1 MKSST
6 DWVSCPEC
14 NGTGEQEYEQNVPMG
29 YHTDTS
35 IHTWM
40 TALTA
45 QVWERLRLT
54 TLTMSYNYCI
64 HAA

>member
-29 YHTDTS
+29 YDNPYGYVDTYMDGTQGP
-35 IHTWM
+35 IAHC
-40 TALTA
+40 
-45 QVWERLRLT
+45 LR
-54 TLTMSYNYCI
+54 
-64 HAA
+64 